1 MLTQS
6 CTFLTFIFT
15 YLKDDRGLD
24 AGRGWSQK
32 ALLRVGDAHVE
43 GAFSEESRIAYDGV
57 YCLSHGALR
66 VGADHLSGNLIPIP
80 LDVDGD
86 VELMLECWAMSFVC
100 LATQQNFNCSAI
112 QNMSRNSR
120 ETATIS
126 DKPVNA
132 ADSSFEKQKAS
143 FHLIQDRPAR
153 VDSSRTEVFRS
164 LRLPA

>member
-1 MLTQS
+1 LRVLTQS

-80 LDVDGD
+80 LDVNGD
-86 VELMLECWAMSFVC
+86 VELMLECWGNVVRVFG
-100 LATQQNFNCSAI
+100 NSAKL
-112 QNMSRNSR
+112 QLLGDPKYVEEFPRDGDN
-120 ETATIS
+120 
-126 DKPVNA
+126 
-132 ADSSFEKQKAS
+132 
-143 FHLIQDRPAR
+143 LG
-153 VDSSRTEVFRS
+153 
-164 LRLPA
+164 